1 MDAEVFLD
9 TLCEQYDGNITS
21 RTRYLHGCL
30 EKNLLPRANLLL
42 RKVGHTLSLMC
53 SKTPRCTVRIWVV

>member
-1 MDAEVFLD
+1 MNAEVFLD

-42 RKVGHTLSLMC
+42 RKVDQTLSFRC
-53 SKTPRCTVRIWVV
+53 SNETHVHGEDALC